1 MGINKYSSQLEAYFS
16 GSMSETDRILFEGR
30 VESDPMLKAEFD
42 RQNDIVEGLR
52 AHRAAEL
59 KTRLN
64 NISVEPTLVGAIMQS
79 SMMKTLTYGIATLI
93 LATGGYVY
101 YNSAETAIQYH
112 IEELESINEY
122 MLESQLNPVSLN
134 SLDYRYDGSLEIQDY
149 VEPVSIPVIEK
160 PVVASANK
168 SESIE
173 FEVPQVN
180 TGHEESFNGMA
191 VDLKAMDRIE
201 HVSGITEVDK
211 VNIQTITSRKYN
223 FHYRMEDNRLFL
235 YGKFSESPYE
245 IIEISTPGN
254 KKLFFHYQGDFYQ
267 LRKNAAEITPLSKI
281 ENRELIQELNALKS
295 NG

>member
-64 NISVEPTLVGAIMQS
+64 NISVEPTLVGTIMQS
-79 SMMKTLTYGIATLI
+79 SVMKTVTYGIASLVV
-93 LATGGYVY
+93 ATGGYLY
-101 YNSAETAIQYH
+101 YNNTESAIQFH
-112 IEELESINEY
+112 LEELESKSVY
-122 MLESQLNPVSLN
+122 STESQLTLPEIK
-134 SLDYRYDGSLEIQDY
+134 SLDYRFEGNTNVRDY
-149 VEPVSIPVIEK
+149 VEPAPVLK
-160 PVVASANK
+160 NKNTARVATNK
-168 SESIE
+168 STGIA

-180 TGHEESFNGMA
+180 PSHEESFHGMA

-201 HVSGITEVDK
+201 NVSGITEVDK

-295 NG
+295 KG

>member
-64 NISVEPTLVGAIMQS
+64 NISVEPTLVGTIMQS
-79 SMMKTLTYGIATLI
+79 SVMKTVTYGIASLVV
-93 LATGGYVY
+93 ATGGYLY
-101 YNSAETAIQYH
+101 YNNTESAIQFH
-112 IEELESINEY
+112 LEELESKSVY
-122 MLESQLNPVSLN
+122 STESQLTLPEIN
-134 SLDYRYDGSLEIQDY
+134 SLDYRFEGNTNVQDY
-149 VEPVSIPVIEK
+149 VEPTPVPKNKNTARVESNN
-160 PVVASANK
+160 SAG
-168 SESIE
+168 IA

-180 TGHEESFNGMA
+180 PSHEESFNGMA

-201 HVSGITEVDK
+201 NVSGITEVDK

-295 NG
+295 KG